1 MSEVMSFSFRD
12 LYPGGEGLTTAEKGV
27 PEIEDKL
34 ALGIRVLQDYE
45 QEKRVV
51 NGRRWITLFVLL
63 AILVMF
69 RYI

>member
-12 LYPGGEGLTTAEKGV
+12 LYPGGEGLTTTEKGV

-34 ALGIRVLQDYE
+34 ALGIRVLQGYE

-63 AILVMF
+63 AILVVF
-69 RYI
+69 RYV